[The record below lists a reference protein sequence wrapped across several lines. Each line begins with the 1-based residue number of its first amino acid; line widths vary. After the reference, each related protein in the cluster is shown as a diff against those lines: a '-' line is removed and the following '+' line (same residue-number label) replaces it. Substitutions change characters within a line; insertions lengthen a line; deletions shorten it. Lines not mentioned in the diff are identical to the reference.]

1 MFEKHKWKSDILG
14 KDAGHRPESLL
25 KMSLCHRCFSNILLV
40 TTSNLISTE
49 VEHWSKMGSESNMGI
64 LLCKVEVQKV
74 SRPKGI

>member
-1 MFEKHKWKSDILG
+1 MFEKHLWKSDILG
-14 KDAGHRPESLL
+14 KDAGHRPGCLL
-25 KMSLCHRCFSNILLV
+25 KMSLCQRCFSNISLV
-40 TTSNLISTE
+40 TASNLVSTE